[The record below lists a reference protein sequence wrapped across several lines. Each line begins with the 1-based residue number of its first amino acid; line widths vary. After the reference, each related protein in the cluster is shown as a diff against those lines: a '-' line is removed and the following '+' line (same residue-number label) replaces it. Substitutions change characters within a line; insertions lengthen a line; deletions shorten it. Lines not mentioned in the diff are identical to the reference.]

1 VRRARAWAG
10 LLAILLFLAARQA
23 GATWLRPDPS
33 YQEAEF
39 ALRLAARDTAGH
51 ADDAAR
57 LDSLGVALLR
67 LGRQPDAERIF
78 RRVLALSPRDP
89 TAAAGLGK
97 LALFHDRLVEA
108 ESLLVLAEREDRE
121 ALADLMSVRL
131 RSCDYAAAAAMA
143 PAAGEDGRVALLQSM
158 ATDGAWVV
166 SGSGTELLW
175 KRTFPVPL
183 VRVKLNGHSVL
194 MALDTGAGDLLV
206 DQSCAKRCGITP
218 LAGQSLVFWNGARI
232 AVKNAV
238 VRRLELGDLRVEQLP
253 CGILPLR
260 KWSNLVNP
268 LEEQVAGVIGLNLL
282 ERFTPTL
289 DYARGRL
296 ELRPKE
302 AGPGAVAGA
311 ARVPFEIWGESE
323 LMVYGSLAGGRRMA
337 LILATGLPGAG
348 IGAPAEVME
357 EIGVKPGG
365 VARVMKGAGAFAGG
379 RPWYEVGVPSVVV
392 GPLARDRMPGW
403 SGALDSAEL
412 WRHGVRRDALLGGE
426 FFRDRRLT
434 IDWQRHELVVEEA
447 K

>member
-1 VRRARAWAG
+1 
-10 LLAILLFLAARQA
+10 
-23 GATWLRPDPS
+23 
-33 YQEAEF
+33 
-39 ALRLAARDTAGH
+39 
-51 ADDAAR
+51 
-57 LDSLGVALLR
+57 
-67 LGRQPDAERIF
+67 
-78 RRVLALSPRDP
+78 
-89 TAAAGLGK
+89 
-97 LALFHDRLVEA
+97 
-108 ESLLVLAEREDRE
+108 
-121 ALADLMSVRL
+121 
-131 RSCDYAAAAAMA
+131 
-143 PAAGEDGRVALLQSM
+143 
-158 ATDGAWVV
+158 VV
-166 SGSGTELLW
+166 SGTETELLW

-183 VRVKLNGHSVL
+183 VRVRLNGHSVL

-206 DQSCAKRCGITP
+206 DQSFAKRCGITP
-218 LAGQSLVFWNGARI
+218 LAGQSLVFWNGGRI

-238 VRRLELGDLRVEQLP
+238 VRRLELGDLRIEKAP
-253 CGILPLR
+253 CGILSLR

-302 AGPGAVAGA
+302 AGAGTVAGA

-323 LMVYGSLAGGRRMA
+323 LMVYGSMAAGRRMA
-337 LILATGLPGAG
+337 LVLATGLPGAG

-365 VARVMKGAGAFAGG
+365 VSRVMKGAGAFAGG
-379 RPWYEVGVPSVVV
+379 RPWYEVGVPGVVV
-392 GPLARDRMPGW
+392 GPLARDHVPGW
-403 SGALDSAEL
+403 SGALDPAEL